1 VPQAHSPHLLPRHPL
16 GLACPLLLPL
26 FAAEALEPPPLQQLD
41 VPALLELLS
50 AKEYVI
56 PEILLQRFGGQ
67 RGVISFYERFL
78 KSPNL
83 VAFMHLRRLAA
94 AEWQRQEW
102 AAARAAAAAP
112 MRELLQVEAFF
123 LLEQQLAAARQQQQ
137 LATAGGQSSSSGGG
151 SEGGDSDAAV
161 AAEALAAQLQQ
172 QLQLAFGEL
181 PEDLQ
186 QALLQ
191 TPSHASLLNGG
202 GGSAG
207 DAGGGSSQ
215 QQPLAQQEAA
225 KEQVSH

>member
-1 VPQAHSPHLLPRHPL
+1 
-16 GLACPLLLPL
+16 LACHALPSALPL
-26 FAAEALEPPPLQQLD
+26 RAAESLEPPPLQQLD

-50 AKEYVI
+50 AKEYAI
-56 PEILLQRFGGQ
+56 PEVLLQRFGGQ

-102 AAARAAAAAP
+102 AAAEAAAAAP

-137 LATAGGQSSSSGGG
+137 LATAGGQSSSAGGG
-151 SEGGDSDAAV
+151 GEGGGGEGGGSDAAV
-161 AAEALAAQLQQ
+161 AAEALADQLHQ
-172 QLQLAFGEL
+172 QLQLAFEEL

-191 TPSHASLLNGG
+191 TPSHASFLNGG
-202 GGSAG
+202 
-207 DAGGGSSQ
+207 SSSH
-215 QQPLAQQEAA
+215 QQPHAQQEAA
-225 KEQVSH
+225 QEVESH